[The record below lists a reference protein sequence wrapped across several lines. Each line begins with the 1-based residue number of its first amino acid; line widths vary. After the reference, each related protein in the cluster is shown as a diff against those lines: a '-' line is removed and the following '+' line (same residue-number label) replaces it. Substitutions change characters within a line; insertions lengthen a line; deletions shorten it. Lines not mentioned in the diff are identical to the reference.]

1 LVVIFSKGWDM
12 ASSMPLEFRLSRLTV
27 NSLRNLCD
35 THSVQGASNLLK
47 DDLVGF
53 VLDSFDKKTLEEFC
67 SAQEEIYF
75 VENMAKAIK
84 WAASRKIVALDPKS
98 DYMMANAVFT
108 MRRSDGYE
116 VYKIRFVNQ
125 TTDDVA
131 TSCECIDSREKG
143 YFCPHQM
150 AVLVRCLTEGLFSL
164 DQWAGPMTP
173 EAEDLILA
181 NVFRKKRRTK

>member
-1 LVVIFSKGWDM
+1 M
-12 ASSMPLEFRLSRLTV
+12 ARDMPLEFRLSRLTV

-35 THSVQGASNLLK
+35 THNVQGASNLLK
-47 DDLVGF
+47 EDLVEF
-53 VLDSFDKKTLEEFC
+53 VKASFDKRTLEDFC
-67 SAQEEIYF
+67 AAQEEIYF

-84 WAASRKIVALDPKS
+84 WSASRKVVSVDPES
-98 DYMMANAVFT
+98 DYTMVNAIFT

-116 VYKIRFVNQ
+116 VYNVRFVNQ

-131 TSCECIDSREKG
+131 TSCECVDSREKG

-150 AVLVRCLTEGLFSL
+150 SVLVRCLADDLFPL

-181 NVFRKKRRTK
+181 NVFRKKRKSR